1 MLQPCLKR
9 HSSVRS
15 LVRPEVRCRGINGI
29 ANCAWTVSAVAG
41 PVGAVDRV
49 IGLHPRTHNL
59 SAALAVA
66 RSEVHV
72 STPTKAK
79 EQFDLSRTQA
89 QLSEDVTEALKR
101 EIERLKISDKSAADE
116 RLQALSADRDELL
129 ASMTEGYEQAKQKA
143 RIAWLITLVPPAGM
157 LVLGLCAA
165 WIFRNFRPAAPK
177 G

>member
-1 MLQPCLKR
+1 MALRIARGLFR
-9 HSSVRS
+9 LWLVLSV
-15 LVRPEVRCRGINGI
+15 L
-29 ANCAWTVSAVAG
+29 W
-41 PVGAVDRV
+41 
-49 IGLHPRTHNL
+49 IGLSVYILEPTTYRLPWLWRGAKFTY
-59 SAALAVA
+59 
-66 RSEVHV
+66 

-165 WIFRNFRPAAPK
+165 WISRGFRPAAPK